1 MGKRLLST
9 SHTMRFSTAKHIQPF
24 RVWETG
30 PVHSSLRSGTLWA
43 QTVGLYLS
51 RRVLQP
57 TGANVWTLQNCC
69 RLITHTLGWLT
80 VALLELKSPLR
91 KCSFSIRIR
100 ACMHAHTMSVFLS
113 LSLCLPVCLSLSS
126 SFSYPPPHTHDGN
139 SFECV
144 RIYLFLNGFS
154 AWARKCTHQDTP
166 HPTPSSQTLKA
177 SQDAKSTSG
186 CFLYYRLE
194 WADFSYVQ
202 SPACNNCSRLVRV
215 FSPKETT
222 MWTSR
227 RWPCGI
233 LQ

>member
-1 MGKRLLST
+1 MGKWLLST
-9 SHTMRFSTAKHIQPF
+9 SHTMRFSSAKHIQPF

-113 LSLCLPVCLSLSS
+113 LSVCLSVSLSPAL
-126 SFSYPPPHTHDGN
+126 FHTHARTNTPPPHTHTRWQFIWMCHN
-139 SFECV
+139 
-144 RIYLFLNGFS
+144 LFIFKWIFCMS
-154 AWARKCTHQDTP
+154 KKVHPSRHPPP
-166 HPTPSSQTLKA
+166 HPLLSNVKSIPRCKINFGVLSVLSTRMGGFFIC
-177 SQDAKSTSG
+177 AK
-186 CFLYYRLE
+186 
-194 WADFSYVQ
+194 
-202 SPACNNCSRLVRV
+202 
-215 FSPKETT
+215 
-222 MWTSR
+222 
-227 RWPCGI
+227 PCV
-233 LQ
+233 